1 MKIWTIAYYT
11 YLQHIRDIRAV
22 IAFILIP
29 LTVVFAAGTALDAQ
43 FTPKQAE
50 PVQVGFLNLDQGE
63 LGQAWQTYMD
73 SEPLQNLLTL
83 QSVTNREAG
92 EEAVRSGKLD
102 GLLYIPQ
109 GLTDEWHNGGR
120 AEAEYYNAKTFS
132 TVLPVLNSFVR
143 NLNKNTV
150 LMAQGSQDSQGLPL
164 EAPASAAPL
173 LERIEH
179 VSLGKIPR
187 AMDYYGITLLFQC
200 LLIGGMFGIFAVT
213 KDAAH
218 QVSSRFQA
226 APLSKWSA
234 PLGKLIGSALVLFSI
249 SIVVV
254 LIFKYGFSINW
265 SGNPLLIVLILLEFC
280 LISVALGMFFAYLT
294 GSMMIATLVT
304 FFLSTLLTFAA
315 EGFLR
320 MEDGALQAISF
331 LAPGKYAQKVL
342 FDHIYQGHLA
352 LTSLLQLTLY
362 AVLIAV
368 LAVVTGRRRSRI

>member
-22 IAFILIP
+22 VAFILIP

-50 PVQVGFLNLDQGE
+50 PAHIGYLNLDQGE
-63 LGQAWQTYMD
+63 LGQAWQAFME
-73 SEPLQNLLTL
+73 SEPLKNLLTL
-83 QSVTNREAG
+83 QSVANREAG

-102 GLLYIPQ
+102 GLLYIRE
-109 GLTDEWHNGGR
+109 GLTDEWHNGGT
-120 AEAEYYNAKTFS
+120 ASADYYNAQTFS
-132 TVLPVLNSFVR
+132 PVLPVLNSFVR

-150 LMAQGSQDSQGLPL
+150 LAAESLPL
-164 EAPASAAPL
+164 AAPASAEPL

-179 VSLGKIPR
+179 ISLGKIPR

-200 LLIGGMFGIFAVT
+200 LLMGGMFGIFAVT

-218 QVSSRFQA
+218 QVSSRFHA

-234 PLGKLIGSALVLFSI
+234 PLGKLIGSTLVLLSI
-249 SIVVV
+249 TLVVV
-254 LIFKYGFSINW
+254 LLFKYGFGINW
-265 SGNPLLIVLILLEFC
+265 SGNPLLILLVLLEFC
-280 LISVALGMFFAYLT
+280 LISVAFGMFFAYLS
-294 GSMMIATLVT
+294 GNMMIATLVS

-315 EGFLR
+315 EGFSR
-320 MEDGALQAISF
+320 MENGTLTAISF
-331 LAPGKYAQKVL
+331 LAPGKYGQKVL
-342 FDHIYQGHLA
+342 FDHIYQGQLA

-362 AVLIAV
+362 AVLIAG
-368 LAVVTGRRRSRI
+368 LAVATGRRRSRI